1 VESRVSSSD
10 VRRTVEDMS
19 HRASDDEIRD
29 QEREEREEVVDVDD
43 ATAMAALAKVM
54 KRDAELLKRLAR

>member
-1 VESRVSSSD
+1 MSSSD

>member
-1 VESRVSSSD
+1 MPWAE
-10 VRRTVEDMS
+10 VRRTVEGMS

-29 QEREEREEVVDVDD
+29 QEREERDEVVTADD
-43 ATAMAALAKVM
+43 AAVKEALAKIM

>member
-1 VESRVSSSD
+1 MPSAG
-10 VRRTVEDMS
+10 VRRTVEHMS